1 MSFLPEPVNDSTGW
15 LTSRQVTRAQRDQ
28 AKAELTVFGHFLRTR
43 TEAEVDRLDSQAVA
57 DASRAGLEVELE
69 LLDYGMAR
77 AGQSAAKV
85 ELVAR
90 HVERLSAIN
99 NRRISRRFGG

>member
-1 MSFLPEPVNDSTGW
+1 VRA
-15 LTSRQVTRAQRDQ
+15 SRAL
-28 AKAELTVFGHFLRTR
+28 AKANLRVFSHGLDAHAR
-43 TEAEVDRLDSQAVA
+43 AEEDQQDSQAVA
-57 DASRAGLEVELE
+57 DASRTALEEELD
-69 LLDYGMAR
+69 LLDYGMSR

-99 NRRISRRFGG
+99 NRRISRRFG

>member
-1 MSFLPEPVNDSTGW
+1 M
-15 LTSRQVTRAQRDQ
+15 
-28 AKAELTVFGHFLRTR
+28 
-43 TEAEVDRLDSQAVA
+43 A
-57 DASRAGLEVELE
+57 DASRAGLEEELD

>member
-1 MSFLPEPVNDSTGW
+1 MPFLPAPLDDSTGW
-15 LTSRQVTRAQRDQ
+15 LTSRQAAKAQRDR
-28 AKAELTVFGHFLRTR
+28 AKAELTIYGHFLRTR

-57 DASRAGLEVELE
+57 DASRAGLEEELD

-99 NRRISRRFGG
+99 NRRIARRFGG